1 MANPDRLT
9 LELYRRSPDAFR
21 ADTIVDTNINR
32 ARLGD
37 VMTPVQEQDFT
48 ARNATMLWLAGVPL
62 FQKGKQPTERQ
73 RPQVRRFYSQRSRGY
88 SKTSDI
94 ALDLLWLLIF
104 SNYRLDGQIAAE
116 DFDQAALTL
125 KQAAKIVDANPW
137 MGNFLEIQKKAIL
150 NPATKG
156 QFICHTS
163 DVASSFGQT
172 PDVVFADEWS
182 HWSDEEWWSSIYSSF
197 GKKNKMIIVGCNAC
211 KTDSWQIELREGFIK
226 DPLWYTSI
234 PKGPAP
240 WFSAE
245 DLNSQRLAI
254 PYLEYLRLWENV
266 DSASS
271 GKFIEKRF
279 VEQCRDETLHRHE
292 SGTEHV
298 PTYVVSIDYAERNDR
313 TVVTV
318 GHLYAGVFIIDRM
331 DVIDPL
337 TRENTT
343 ILVSEVL
350 GLLDEI
356 DREFG
361 QHSELIFV
369 FDKHQMAHAIQVLRA
384 AGKTV
389 EEFEFKSGI
398 GNHQCSVLLQQYL
411 MEGKVKWY
419 PGCGE
424 IYDQNGD
431 VWTPRGVD
439 DNLETELD
447 SLLVKGNASRWRFD
461 HTKSGHDDRAFTVA
475 AALKYINDR
484 LLAEAEQDYFES
496 EGWDV

>member
-1 MANPDRLT
+1 MSDGPDRLT

-21 ADTIVDTNINR
+21 ADTIVDTNLSR
-32 ARLGD
+32 AKLGEI
-37 VMTPVQEQDFT
+37 MTPVQAQDFA
-48 ARNATMLWLAGVPL
+48 ARNDCMLWVAQIPKVIR
-62 FQKGKQPTERQ
+62 GKPIDRE
-73 RPQVRRFYSQRSRGY
+73 RPQIRRFYSQRSRGY

-104 SNYRLDGQIAAE
+104 ANFRIDGQIAAE

-125 KQAAKIVDANPW
+125 KQAAKIIDANPW
-137 MGNFLEIQKKAIL
+137 MEKFIDVQKKSL
-150 NPATKG
+150 VNRTTKG

-182 HWSDEEWWSSIYSSF
+182 HWSDENWWSSIYSSF
-197 GKKNKMIIVGCNAC
+197 GKKNKMMIVGCNAC
-211 KTDSWQIELREGFIK
+211 KTDSWQIDLREAFKK
-226 DPLWYTSI
+226 DPLWYVSI

-240 WFSAE
+240 WFTAE
-245 DLNSQRLAI
+245 DLNSQRLSI

-271 GKFIEKRF
+271 SKFIDRAYIEK
-279 VEQCRDETLHRHE
+279 CRDTSLERQE
-292 SGTEHV
+292 CGSEHI
-298 PTYVVSIDYAERNDR
+298 PTYIVGIDYAERTDR

-318 GHLYAGVFIIDRM
+318 GHLYAGTFIVDRM
-331 DVIDPL
+331 DVIDPVQ
-337 TRENTT
+337 RDNST

-350 GLLDEI
+350 TLLDTI
-356 DREFG
+356 DRKFG
-361 QHSELIFV
+361 INSELVFV

-384 AGKTV
+384 AGRNV
-389 EEFEFKSGI
+389 VEFEFKSGI

-411 MEGKVKWY
+411 LEGKVKWY

-424 IYDQNGD
+424 MYDENGD
-431 VWTPRGVD
+431 VWMPRGVP

-447 SLLVKGNASRWRFD
+447 SLLVRGTPTRWRFD
-461 HTKSGHDDRAFTVA
+461 HTRNGYDDRSFTIA
-475 AALKYINDR
+475 ASLKYINDR
-484 LLAEAEQDYFES
+484 LMEEADYDLVET
-496 EGWDV
+496 DLYV